1 MLSTR
6 LLEGEPSQRL
16 NLVPDQRSII
26 PLAGATQIATFRNRI
41 IGIEKELES
50 RLAATGI
57 DEYLQSRN
65 EADLAPEVYARLGRL
80 REHTQDL
87 TDRITSPYAQEI
99 LGDRKRRIEEA
110 DKVAASLGASYRGIV
125 ELRTNQFPAHPVVM
139 IDIDG
144 TTTDPAKQA
153 EMGYGR
159 TKYVDPLFPG
169 SGPFDSRVRGD
180 SSLRIILHAA
190 GFGKFIEEYTD
201 VFTEAGL
208 YIPLRRGMKEFI
220 EYANEI
226 GARII
231 FVTTS
236 VRPLV
241 KSLISRIPGAESAE
255 IYAIDPESTISTQKG
270 DIVDLAATEHP
281 DSPIQFVGDGESD
294 NDVLGSHQLVVVQV
308 LNQSSLHRKAVEE
321 GVVHVTFNDG
331 FGMRRNLKR
340 SLVSRLQN
348 PAA

>member
-1 MLSTR
+1 MLSTEYIER
-6 LLEGEPSQRL
+6 GPQLR
-16 NLVPDQRSII
+16 LVPGQELSSF
-26 PLAGATQIATFRNRI
+26 LADGTQIATFRNRI

-50 RLAATGI
+50 RLVATGI

-80 REHTQDL
+80 RKHTQVNL

-125 ELRTNQFPAHPVVM
+125 ELRTNQFPDYPVVM

-153 EMGYGR
+153 QMGYGR
-159 TKYVDPLFPG
+159 TEYVDPLFPG

-180 SSLRIILHAA
+180 GSLRIFLHAA

-231 FVTTS
+231 FVTAN
-236 VRPLV
+236 VEPLV
-241 KSLISRIPGAESAE
+241 KRLISRIPGTESAE
-255 IYAIDPESTISTQKG
+255 IYAIDSQSVISTQKG
-270 DIVDLAATEHP
+270 DIVNLVATQYP
-281 DSPIQFVGDGESD
+281 DSPIQYIGDGESD
-294 NDVLGSHQLVVVQV
+294 NDVLGSRQLVVVQP
-308 LNQSSLHRKAVEE
+308 LNHSSLHRKAEEE

-340 SLVSRLQN
+340 SLISRLHS